1 MAVDWAPTLAII
13 FGALLALM
21 AIGVPIA
28 FAFLAVNVI
37 GAYIFWN
44 GTAGLGQL
52 VMSIYDSVTT
62 FALLPVPLFV
72 LMGELMFR
80 AGIAGRL
87 MDVLDSWIGRLPGRL
102 SVMAVGGGTLFAT
115 LTGSAMAGAA
125 MLASLLVPEMEK
137 RGYHRSMSLGPILG
151 AGGLAIL
158 IPPSALA
165 VLLAAIANISVGDFL
180 LAIIVPGILTAIAFV
195 VYIVLRC
202 RINPALAP
210 AYERPSM
217 PLALRLRN
225 TLLYG
230 LPLVVV
236 VFLVVGL
243 MFLGVATATE
253 SAAAG
258 ALGCFLLSWAY
269 GGLSRKML
277 AESLKATLG
286 VTVMML
292 MIITGSTAFSQILA
306 FTGASG
312 GLVEA
317 ATSLPLSPILLVVAM
332 QAVLM
337 VMGCFM
343 EPLSIMMLTVPI
355 FFPII
360 KALGL
365 SEIWF
370 GAIMLLNMEMATIT
384 PPFGLVLF
392 VVKGVAPAGTTLTQV
407 YRAALPFI
415 ACEIAVVAALIAFPP
430 LVTALPALMLK

>member
-1 MAVDWAPTLAII
+1 MDWATTLAIV

-28 FAFLAVNVI
+28 FAFLAINVV
-37 GAYIFWN
+37 GAYLFWN
-44 GTAGLGQL
+44 GAAGLGQL
-52 VMSIYDSVTT
+52 VMSVYDSVTT

-80 AGIAGRL
+80 SGIAGRL

-137 RGYHRSMSLGPILG
+137 RGYHRSMTLGPILG
-151 AGGLAIL
+151 SGGLAIL

-180 LAIIVPGILTAIAFV
+180 VAIIVPGVLTAGAFV
-195 VYIVLRC
+195 VYIVVRC
-202 RINPALAP
+202 RISPHLAP
-210 AYERPSM
+210 AYDLPKV
-217 PLALRLRN
+217 PLAQRLRN

-269 GGLSRKML
+269 GGLSRRML
-277 AESLKATLG
+277 AESMKATLG

-312 GLVEA
+312 GLVEM
-317 ATSLPLSPILLVVAM
+317 ATSLPLSALWLVVAM

-343 EPLSIMMLTVPI
+343 EPLSIMMLTIPI

-365 SEIWF
+365 SPIWF

-415 ACEIAVVAALIAFPP
+415 VCETAVIGVLIAFPG
-430 LVTALPALMLK
+430 LVTSLPALMAR

>member
-1 MAVDWAPTLAII
+1 MDWATTLAII
-13 FGALLALM
+13 FGALLTLM

-28 FAFLAVNVI
+28 FAFLAVNVV
-37 GAYIFWN
+37 GAYFYWN
-44 GTAGLGQL
+44 GAVGLGQL
-52 VMSIYDSVTT
+52 VMSVYDSVTT

-80 AGIAGRL
+80 SGIAGRL

-102 SVMAVGGGTLFAT
+102 AVMAVGGGTLFAT

-151 AGGLAIL
+151 SGGLAIL

-165 VLLAAIANISVGDFL
+165 VLLAAIANLSVGDFL
-180 LAIIVPGILTAIAFV
+180 VVIIVPGILTAIAFIA
-195 VYIVLRC
+195 YIVIRC
-202 RINPALAP
+202 RITPSLAP
-210 AYERPSM
+210 AYDLPKV
-217 PLALRLRN
+217 PLARRLRN

-258 ALGCFLLSWAY
+258 ALGCFVLAWAY
-269 GGLSRKML
+269 RGLNRRML
-277 AESLKATLG
+277 IESLKATLG

-312 GLVEA
+312 GLVEM
-317 ATSLPLSPILLVVAM
+317 ATSLPLPPIWLVVAM

-343 EPLSIMMLTVPI
+343 EPLSIMMLTIPI
-355 FFPII
+355 FFPIV

-365 SEIWF
+365 SPLWF

-392 VVKGVAPAGTTLTQV
+392 VVKGVAPAGTTLTHV

-415 ACEIAVVAALIAFPP
+415 VCETAVMGVLIAFPW
-430 LVTALPALMLK
+430 LITAVPGMISK

>member
-1 MAVDWAPTLAII
+1 MDWATTLAII

-28 FAFLAVNVI
+28 FAFLAVNVV
-37 GAYIFWN
+37 GAYFFWN
-44 GTAGLGQL
+44 GAAGLGQL
-52 VMSIYDSVTT
+52 VMSVYDSVTT

-80 AGIAGRL
+80 SGIAGRL

-151 AGGLAIL
+151 SGGLAIL

-180 LAIIVPGILTAIAFV
+180 VVIIVPGILTAIAFV
-195 VYIVLRC
+195 AYIVVRC
-202 RINPALAP
+202 RITPALAP
-210 AYERPSM
+210 AYDLPRV

-225 TLLYG
+225 TVLYG

-258 ALGCFLLSWAY
+258 AFGCFLLSWAY
-269 GGLSRKML
+269 GGLNRKML
-277 AESLKATLG
+277 VDSLQATLG

-312 GLVEA
+312 GLVET
-317 ATSLPLSPILLVVAM
+317 ATSLPLSPIWLVVAM

-343 EPLSIMMLTVPI
+343 EPLSIMMLTIPI
-355 FFPII
+355 FFPIV

-365 SEIWF
+365 SELWF

-415 ACEIAVVAALIAFPP
+415 VCETAVMGVLIAFPS
-430 LVTALPALMLK
+430 LITSVPAMISR

>member
-1 MAVDWAPTLAII
+1 MDWATTLLII

-21 AIGVPIA
+21 AIGIPIA
-28 FAFLAVNVI
+28 FAFLAVNVV
-37 GAYIFWN
+37 GAYFFWN
-44 GTAGLGQL
+44 GAAGLGQL
-52 VMSIYDSVTT
+52 VLSIYDSVTS

-80 AGIAGRL
+80 SGIAGRL

-125 MLASLLVPEMEK
+125 MLAALLVPEMEK
-137 RGYHRSMSLGPILG
+137 RGYHRSMTLGPILG
-151 AGGLAIL
+151 SGGLAIL

-180 LAIIVPGILTAIAFV
+180 VAIIVPGILTAIAFA
-195 VYIVLRC
+195 VYIVVRC
-202 RINPALAP
+202 RITPSLAP
-210 AYERPSM
+210 AYDLPTM
-217 PLALRLRN
+217 PLGLRLRN
-225 TLLYG
+225 TVLYG
-230 LPLVVV
+230 LPLIVV

-269 GGLSRKML
+269 GGLNRRML
-277 AESLKATLG
+277 VESLKATLG

-312 GLVEA
+312 GLVEM
-317 ATSLPLSPILLVVAM
+317 ATSLPLSPIWLVVAM

-343 EPLSIMMLTVPI
+343 EPLSIMMLTIPI

-360 KALGL
+360 SALHL
-365 SEIWF
+365 SPIWF
-370 GAIMLLNMEMATIT
+370 GAVMLLNMEMATIT

-415 ACEIAVVAALIAFPP
+415 ACETVVMGILIAFPP
-430 LVTALPALMLK
+430 LITTVPALMAR